1 MKFEKNVIKSKKNIL
16 MLTDWIDPDGKTL
29 QVFF

>member
-1 MKFEKNVIKSKKNIL
+1 MKFEKNVIKSKNIL